1 MLFLCS
7 NYLIPAV
14 KYGHPNKEI
23 IDNLNDS
30 KIYRTDKD
38 GEIVVIVNEKSN
50 IKIDKILKD
59 KILFK
64 WYNYYTNMNL
74 NV

>member
-38 GEIVVIVNEKSN
+38 SSIMF
-50 IKIDKILKD
+50 KINNKLKIE
-59 KILFK
+59 
-64 WYNYYTNMNL
+64 MCEP
-74 NV
+74 